1 MWPPDFDGTSYT
13 IFISSPLLLL
23 PSWVLLVSGCQRSCK
38 KCLEKNIN
46 ERLTNEK
53 MRHVNEMC
61 HVYIAFVK
69 AMILLIELGTGLTEI
84 CRLRVMK
91 AIWYRVETWD
101 LVLMLGRW
109 RELRQCWITWKNKFL
124 FRLVRPPPKALRV
137 KEPEKYECFED
148 VAMGGMDGYTWKM
161 ITYCKPLEEEPRR
174 WCFCT

>member
-46 ERLTNEK
+46 KRLTNEK

-148 VAMGGMDGYTWKM
+148 VAMGGMDGYTW
-161 ITYCKPLEEEPRR
+161 
-174 WCFCT
+174 